1 LTKKVKHRTNF
12 VMSQVD
18 EISTPTDRD
27 PNPAPLPP
35 GLREINIEARRQ
47 RILQG
52 ARSLITEGGMAALS
66 MRKLAERAELSV
78 TTLYNLFGSRSEILA
93 ALVDDAI
100 DRMNQILEREAPLE
114 DPLERCRAVITVSIR
129 HLVDHQAIFRPMV
142 MASYQ
147 GLEAHHLQDR
157 RTAERAADMQ
167 RVAIEA
173 AIAQGLLDDTLD
185 PGVLARQIYHG
196 YELAHLQW
204 GFGGYDEESFE
215 ARALYGLYLAL
226 FGVATDLSR
235 PKIQRELQQLE
246 QRLGSSRSQRLT
258 PRAVHGARKDS

>member
-1 LTKKVKHRTNF
+1 
-12 VMSQVD
+12 MSQVN
-18 EISTPTDRD
+18 EISTPTEPD
-27 PNPAPLPP
+27 PSPAAAPL

-52 ARSLITEGGMAALS
+52 ARGLIVEGGVAALS

-78 TTLYNLFGSRSEILA
+78 TTLYNLFGSRGEILS

-100 DRMNQILEREAPLE
+100 DRMDQILEREAPLE

-129 HLVDHQAIFRPMV
+129 HLVEHQAIFRPMV

-147 GLEAHHLQDR
+147 ELEAHHGGDR

-173 AIAQGLLDDTLD
+173 AIAQGLLSDTLD

-196 YELAHLQW
+196 YELAHLMW
-204 GFGGYDEESFE
+204 GIGGHDEATFE

-226 FGVATDLSR
+226 FGVATDASR

-246 QRLGSSRSQRLT
+246 QRLGASGPHQRT
-258 PRAVHGARKDS
+258 QRETDPRTHGKPTGTA